1 MKRISQEIENSVIKM
16 YLEGK
21 TLSEVAEF
29 FEISPT
35 TVWVS
40 LKRNNI
46 KRRTHGGIDLIPHK
60 DVIDKYK
67 NGISTTIIANEY
79 NVDRHTICNILE
91 KHKIE
96 RNNIYHNKG
105 LDENYWEI
113 IDSYDKAYFLGFFI
127 TDGNVYGNDVRL
139 QLKNESQYILETLKN
154 KTKSENKVRQD
165 KRGFSTF
172 SVKRKKWVD
181 DLAKYGVIPQ
191 KTSTVYFPDS
201 LPTDLLSHFVRG
213 LIDGD
218 GWISFKGKQIGFCGN
233 ETLVTQLRDF
243 IVQTLDVYNCKVL
256 KTGENLYQVC
266 WCSKKDIKKIG
277 EYIYKDKSDC
287 FLKIKFDNYNELVNG
302 NTEVNS

>member
-1 MKRISQEIENSVIKM
+1 MRRISQEIEKEVIKM

-35 TVWVS
+35 TVWAT

-46 KRRTHGGIDLIPHK
+46 KRRTCGGIDLIPHN

-67 NGISTTIIANEY
+67 NGTSTTIIANEY
-79 NVDRHTICNILE
+79 NVDRHTICNILK

-154 KTKSENKVRQD
+154 KTKSENNVRQD

-181 DLAKYGVIPQ
+181 DLAKYGVIPN
-191 KTSTVYFPDS
+191 KTSTVYFPDM
-201 LPTDLLSHFVRG
+201 LQVNLLSHFVRG

-218 GWISFKGKQIGFCGN
+218 GWISFKGEQIGFCGN

-243 IVQTLDVYNCKVL
+243 LVKTLNVYNSKIL
-256 KTGENLYQVC
+256 KTGNNLYQVC
-266 WCSKKDIKKIG
+266 WCSKKDIKNIG
-277 EYIYKDKSDC
+277 EYIYKDKGDC
-287 FLKIKFDNYNELVNG
+287 FLKIKFDNFNELVNG